1 MFNKKNK
8 FKIDDVEILESVM
21 SSHNFNIIRNNKP
34 LSFRGVMS
42 IFALIV
48 VGLVMLIIFAENF
61 TNKQITFLGI
71 MGATFISFFAVFY
84 TINKEGR
91 DSYILAKKSAEVLSK
106 ILESVDNQISRIE
119 NGMLYPV
126 IYPKNWLDY
135 YGNCS
140 FYLEY
145 DYIEYL
151 FREFEIID
159 KINCCIKKNDKE
171 ELLEVIKYRRKI
183 LTDWNTDYDILTTR
197 LNLSRFSMGTNEII
211 SWRFQK
217 SYKDFEKFF
226 IENYSDKVKELTI
239 EYLKKN
245 NNSCNVNLALYY
257 VMDKI
262 REDSDL
268 KDGSYKCEVIEN
280 KKMVNTIFEVY
291 LSLQEDDLFNLCW
304 GELHLNE

>member
-8 FKIDDVEILESVM
+8 LKIDDVEILESVM
-21 SSHNFNIIRNNKP
+21 SSHNFNIIRNKKP
-34 LSFRGVMS
+34 FSFRVVMG

-48 VGLVMLIIFAENF
+48 VGLVMLLIFAENF
-61 TNKQITFLGI
+61 TNNQITFLGI
-71 MGATFISFFAVFY
+71 MGSTFISFFAVFY

-91 DSYILAKKSAEVLSK
+91 DRYILAKKSARVLSQ
-106 ILESVDNQISRIE
+106 ILESIDNQISRIE
-119 NGMLYPV
+119 NGMFYPI

-145 DYIEYL
+145 DYLEYL
-151 FREFEIID
+151 LREFEIID

-183 LTDWNTDYDILTTR
+183 LTDWNTDYDILTTC
-197 LNLSRFSMGTNEII
+197 LNLSSFSIGMNEIT
-211 SWRFQK
+211 SWRFDK
-217 SYKDFEKFF
+217 SYKDFEIFF
-226 IENYSDKVKELTI
+226 IENYSDKVKELTV

-245 NNSCNVNLALYY
+245 NNSCDANLALYY

-268 KDGSYKCEVIEN
+268 KDGSYKFEFIEN
-280 KKMVNTIFEVY
+280 KKMLNTIFKVY
-291 LSLQEDDLFNLCW
+291 LSLQEDDLFYLCW

>member
-183 LTDWNTDYDILTTR
+183 LTDWNTDYYILTTR